1 MSAAQSIFVTRM
13 RVRRLVR
20 VARAQVLALSW
31 PGFRAAWGAQVG
43 RGCRVLVEPGA
54 RVTLGRGVEVDDG
67 TTIAALGAGHVE
79 LADGSFVGHHCTLAA
94 QQHVRV
100 GERSFLAELV
110 SVRDHDHDPDRP
122 PSSGAALVD
131 PVLIGADVW
140 IAAKATVVRGVTI
153 GERCVV
159 AAHAVVR
166 EDTPPFSVVAGVPAK
181 VVRSNG
187 A

>member
-1 MSAAQSIFVTRM
+1 MSAVQALFVARM
-13 RVRRLVR
+13 RARRMVRM
-20 VARAQVLALSW
+20 ARAQLLARTW
-31 PGFRAAWGAQVG
+31 PGVHAARGAQVG
-43 RGCRVLVEPGA
+43 RGCRILVEPGA

-67 TTIAALGAGHVE
+67 VTIAALGSGHVE
-79 LADGSFVGHHCTLAA
+79 LDDGAFVGHHCTLAA
-94 QQHVRV
+94 RRHVRV

-166 EDTPPFSVVAGVPAK
+166 EDAPPFSVVAGVPAK
-181 VVRSNG
+181 VVRSNRP
-187 A
+187 